1 MIEIR
6 FPTPG
11 KEKLGLLNQY
21 AEQES
26 LEAINWGNFVYVE
39 LPKYKLAKFKK
50 FAAKN
55 RIAKEG
61 EIEEVVSCNIPVNP
75 SDKIVLFLKYAKE
88 NKIDFTLS
96 AYTKLPKKDFDKFIK
111 FLTDN
116 GISDE

>member
-11 KEKLGLLNQY
+11 KDKLRLLNQY
-21 AEQES
+21 AEQEL
-26 LEAINWGNFVYVE
+26 LESINWGNFVYIE
-39 LPKYKLAKFKK
+39 LPKYKLAEFRK

-55 RIAKEG
+55 GIAK

-75 SDKIVLFLKYAKE
+75 SDKVVLFLKYAKE
-88 NKIDFTLS
+88 HEIDFTLS
-96 AYTKLPKKDFDKFIK
+96 AYTRLPKKNFDGFIK
-111 FLTDN
+111 FLADN